1 MSQKLIFTLLSPI
14 LGHIHEMKGNLE
26 HLPHEHWPRMSGQIV
41 LKFCKKQMEYKNH
54 KICHDIMISYAEAKV
69 KIWEVFEQV
78 ITYTPQKSKHLRKR
92 SKELRSRPEFFWRSF
107 CLDRVRL
114 ARVIQGIKDEQAT
127 TFLFTRKFLF
137 NTHISSSQPE
147 QWARSCVLRLPWPPD
162 DGRCRLLSA
171 SKTSYTLVALAI
183 SRVT

>member
-1 MSQKLIFTLLSPI
+1 
-14 LGHIHEMKGNLE
+14 
-26 HLPHEHWPRMSGQIV
+26 
-41 LKFCKKQMEYKNH
+41 
-54 KICHDIMISYAEAKV
+54 MISYAEAKV

-183 SRVT
+183 SYSGLSLIEQAPESMQFRAGFGQIMGWPDESDRETSLWVYVLHSSLWIQTYP